1 MNEYK
6 EEIIMKI
13 DKEIKKLGG
22 KQFPQY
28 ISEHNPVL
36 SVCIGDYSTAKE
48 NWCVIG
54 DNIDVNKGTP
64 ERSVIISIKGI
75 TIVIGE
81 TVLGKKNQLNK
92 ILRDF
97 MSGGVQQLQR
107 KVKQPA
113 GEKRNARKK

>member
-1 MNEYK
+1 MNEHK

-13 DKEIKKLGG
+13 DKEIEKLN
-22 KQFPQY
+22 KEPQTSL
-28 ISEHNPVL
+28 I
-36 SVCIGDYSTAKE
+36 CIGNNSDAKE

-54 DNIDVNKGTP
+54 DNIDTSKKLP
-64 ERSVIISIKGI
+64 DRSVVLSLKDV

-97 MSGGVQQLQR
+97 GYSN
-107 KVKQPA
+107 VKRVWDRPQIT
-113 GEKRNARKK
+113 